1 MTTAALDRIRELHD
15 EWARVAEAMPET
27 AFAEP
32 SALPG
37 WTRAHLLTHLARNAD
52 ALGNL
57 LTWAETG
64 VERSMYG
71 PGNARDDDIEA
82 GAGRAPAE
90 IVADLVASGKR
101 LTDHAARL
109 SDETWAARVR
119 HRHGGE
125 LTGADVLTLR
135 LSETTIHLVDLDAGH
150 DFDSATALL
159 GEHLDAVIATLIRM
173 CPRPLP
179 SFRITDGVRTWTF
192 GDGGD
197 LVTGTPGTVL
207 AWLTGRGDGSA
218 LSGPVPEMAPLL

>member
-1 MTTAALDRIRELHD
+1 
-15 EWARVAEAMPET
+15 MPDT
-27 AFAEP
+27 AFGEP

-37 WTRAHLLTHLARNAD
+37 WTRAHLFTHLARNAD

-64 VERSMYG
+64 VEQSMYG
-71 PGNARDDDIEA
+71 PGNARDDEIEA
-82 GAGRAPAE
+82 GAGRAPAQ

-109 SDETWAARVR
+109 PDEAWSARVR

-135 LSETTIHLVDLDAGH
+135 LSETTIHLADLDAGH
-150 DFDSATALL
+150 DLGSATALL
-159 GEHLDAVIATLIRM
+159 GDHLDTVVATLIRM

-179 SFRITDGVRTWTF
+179 SFRLTDGVRTWTL
-192 GDGGD
+192 GDGGE
-197 LVTGTPGTVL
+197 LVTGTPGAVL
-207 AWLTGRGDGSA
+207 AWLTGRGDSSA
-218 LSGPVPEMAPLL
+218 LSWPVPEMAPLI

>member
-1 MTTAALDRIRELHD
+1 MTTTALERLRELHD

-27 AFAEP
+27 AFGEP

-37 WTRAHLLTHLARNAD
+37 WTRAHLFTHLARNAD

-57 LTWAETG
+57 LTWAETR
-64 VERSMYG
+64 VEQSMYG
-71 PGNARDDDIEA
+71 PGNARDDEIEA
-82 GAGRAPAE
+82 GAGRAPAQ

-109 SDETWAARVR
+109 PDEAWSARVR

-135 LSETTIHLVDLDAGH
+135 LSETTIHLADLDGGH

-159 GEHLDAVIATLIRM
+159 GEHLDAVVATLIRM

-179 SFRITDGVRTWTF
+179 SFRITDGVRTWTL
-192 GDGGD
+192 GDGGE

-207 AWLTGRGDGSA
+207 AWLTGRGDSSA
-218 LSGPVPEMAPLL
+218 LSGPVPEMAPLI